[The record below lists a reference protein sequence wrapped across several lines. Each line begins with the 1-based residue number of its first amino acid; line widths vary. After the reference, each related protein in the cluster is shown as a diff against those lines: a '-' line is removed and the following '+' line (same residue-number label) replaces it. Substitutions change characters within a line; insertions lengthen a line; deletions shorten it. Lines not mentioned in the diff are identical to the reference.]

1 MGEVGLGVTF
11 IPIVGYIAAS
21 LPNSMELVN
30 RDGLALD
37 ICEGKNEPGKLINYM

>member
-11 IPIVGYIAAS
+11 IPILI
-21 LPNSMELVN
+21 PNSMELVN